1 MNKKYIGKNKL
12 NPWEIEN
19 MASFLAK
26 GFVSNMHL
34 GDKAMNLFF
43 VRNGWPG
50 LRKIWKSLW
59 RLALG
64 NKPQPRIELGTSCLP
79 SMHSTAELLRH
90 KLIKKKSYKN
100 LLWFLF
106 LSEVS
111 CFLSKV
117 FYFLSQNS
125 FFCKER
131 AHLVFFPS
139 FLFQRKL
146 KEANSYLQHI
156 L

>member
-50 LRKIWKSLW
+50 LRKIC
-59 RLALG
+59 RLM
-64 NKPQPRIELGTSCLP
+64 KKEYIEY
-79 SMHSTAELLRH
+79 E
-90 KLIKKKSYKN
+90 KY
-100 LLWFLF
+100 
-106 LSEVS
+106 E
-111 CFLSKV
+111 KV
-117 FYFLSQNS
+117 YEDL
-125 FFCKER
+125 
-131 AHLVFFPS
+131 H
-139 FLFQRKL
+139 
-146 KEANSYLQHI
+146 
-156 L
+156 